1 MADTAQKAIIQVK
14 QDLGKDALILHSR
27 PFKEG
32 GFLGLFG
39 KKRFEVLAAV
49 DENIERARVNS
60 HFSVVAK
67 KDSAPMTQ
75 VNHQVNHQVNPQVN
89 SVVKSEAKPEKS
101 SIIPEIQLLRKEL
114 EELRQA
120 VEEVSKRVQAERDES
135 SLAPQESLKRQL
147 EPETSRT
154 HETKQNTTV
163 QKRRLTLPAPAP
175 IKINSRPTV
184 VVLIG
189 PTGVGKTT
197 TIAKLAANFAL
208 FEGKSVGLI
217 TIDTYRIAAVE
228 QLKTYAEII
237 NLPIEVVYT
246 VGEFKKALSKLG
258 DKDLILVDTAGR
270 SQKNKHHI
278 KELKQFLA
286 GRNPD
291 ETHLVLSANTK
302 LDDLLETA
310 EAFQAVSYNRL
321 IITKLDETNELDNI
335 IEFLNKINI
344 PISYVTTGQ
353 SVPEDIEVA
362 VSEVFKRFIDREY
375 SHA

>member
-1 MADTAQKAIIQVK
+1 MRIKRYVADTVQQAVAQVK
-14 QDLGKDALILHSR
+14 QELGKDALILHSR
-27 PFKEG
+27 SCKEG
-32 GFLGLFG
+32 GFLGFFA

-49 DENIERARVNS
+49 DENLAKRKTPLTGRGYTGYTAPTRPIEQRVKVEMAS
-60 HFSVVAK
+60 DA
-67 KDSAPMTQ
+67 
-75 VNHQVNHQVNPQVN
+75 
-89 SVVKSEAKPEKS
+89 
-101 SIIPEIQLLRKEL
+101 PEIKDNILPEIKMLRKEL
-114 EELRQA
+114 GELRQA
-120 VEEVSKRVQAERDES
+120 IEGVAKQVQTGLQEESPPVK
-135 SLAPQESLKRQL
+135 APIESLQ
-147 EPETSRT
+147 S
-154 HETKQNTTV
+154 
-163 QKRRLTLPAPAP
+163 LPPPAP
-175 IKINSRPTV
+175 IRIVNRPTV
-184 VVLIG
+184 VVLVG

-208 FEGKSVGLI
+208 FEGKSVGLV

-246 VGEFKKALSKLG
+246 VGEFKRALNNLEHN
-258 DKDLILVDTAGR
+258 DLILVDTAGR
-270 SQKNKHHI
+270 SQKNRRQI

-302 LDDLLETA
+302 LEDLMDTA
-310 EAFQAVSYNRL
+310 ESFKEVSYNRL
-321 IITKLDETNELDNI
+321 VFTKLDETNEIDTLLRF
-335 IEFLNKINI
+335 IEQIKI

-362 VSEVFKRFIDREY
+362 VTTVFSRFLKKEY

>member
-335 IEFLNKINI
+335 IEFLDKINI